1 MIRYSVG
8 SLAGAIALVALAAP
22 VNLRAQWLSPQVAPV
37 AVAPIAMPTTYDAIP
52 PVSSPPMNIPDR
64 RDYRWEGAAAGF
76 LLFGGFT
83 AWLASGLCDHNCAW
97 PVVGSALAGGFM
109 GFVLGGAITKS
120 PGATTTGS
128 SP

>member
-1 MIRYSVG
+1 MIRQSIR
-8 SLAGAIALVALAAP
+8 SLAGAAALVALTAP
-22 VNLRAQWLSPQVAPV
+22 VSVRAQRLTPQVAPV
-37 AVAPIAMPTTYDAIP
+37 AIAPSAMPTGNDATP
-52 PVSSPPMNIPDR
+52 LASRPPMNIPDPH
-64 RDYRWEGAAAGF
+64 DYRWEGAAAGF

-83 AWLASGLCDHNCAW
+83 AWLASGLCEHDCAW

-120 PGATTTGS
+120 PGDTASAS